1 MIRGGGGSLPGRRFS
16 FRARG
21 MPRGMSEQKQENAA
35 DPDEG
40 EEGGGAA
47 ESAREEEEEVEQA
60 KQEMSELEE
69 GEPPKDLADWPGGK
83 AKYLTY
89 GGPDG
94 GESYDDG
101 ATSKLG
107 PSSLRHHEDGSV
119 TIEGEEVDNPDE
131 YKGEPIPGGP
141 SDPDAPPDPAMV
153 GEEDDDMSDDD
164 DSSDDKDSS
173 DDDESS
179 DRDS

>member
-1 MIRGGGGSLPGRRFS
+1 
-16 FRARG
+16 
-21 MPRGMSEQKQENAA
+21 MSEQKQENAA

-119 TIEGEEVDNPDE
+119 TIEGEEVDDPDE

-141 SDPDAPPDPAMV
+141 TDPEAPELA
-153 GEEDDDMSDDD
+153 GEQRKREKQEREADD
-164 DSSDDKDSS
+164 
-173 DDDESS
+173 
-179 DRDS
+179 

>member
-1 MIRGGGGSLPGRRFS
+1 
-16 FRARG
+16 
-21 MPRGMSEQKQENAA
+21 MSK
-35 DPDEG
+35 
-40 EEGGGAA
+40 
-47 ESAREEEEEVEQA
+47 
-60 KQEMSELEE
+60 LEE

-119 TIEGEEVDNPDE
+119 TIEGEEVDDTT
-131 YKGEPIPGGP
+131 
-141 SDPDAPPDPAMV
+141 STRASRSPA
-153 GEEDDDMSDDD
+153 
-164 DSSDDKDSS
+164 
-173 DDDESS
+173 
-179 DRDS
+179 DRATLTPRPTPRWSARTTRIRRRRLRRRRGL